1 MKINCKR
8 LVKNHNVNN
17 IMIKIIKV
25 IRTVL
30 IMKCKSQTK
39 EMNKIQEEEKS
50 KQNVKILKILQDM
63 HKTSQFR

>member
-50 KQNVKILKILQDM
+50 KQNVKILKIL
-63 HKTSQFR
+63 